1 MDIISKAMKQH
12 RKAIEALYIGKCN
25 VYEWENVT
33 DSDTHITKKQ
43 EALVLENQPCKL
55 SFSSLK
61 NADEADGAATITQTP
76 KLFISPDIVIK
87 PGSKI
92 QVTQNN
98 VTTMYQ
104 RSGEP
109 GMFTTHQEI
118 VLELFTKYA

>member
-1 MDIISKAMKQH
+1 MDVIENAMLQH
-12 RKAIEALYIGKCN
+12 RKSIERLYIGKCN
-25 VYEWENVT
+25 VYEMESIKDPVT
-33 DSDTHITKKQ
+33 KITTKK
-43 EALVLENQPCKL
+43 EVLKLSDQPCKL

-61 NADEADGAATITQTP
+61 NADEGDGAATVTQTP
-76 KLFISPDIVIK
+76 KLFIAPDIVIK

-92 QVTQNN
+92 EVTQNN
-98 VTTMYQ
+98 VTTLYQ